1 MMTQHP
7 QPSSNC
13 EENTI
18 FTPVGAWTFSA
29 GPSIIGP
36 GDEAEAAAA
45 AQMEGEKEEETREDS
60 EEEREDSEAEGDE
73 GGEVKAGD

>member
-1 MMTQHP
+1 MVSLLISMTKDFCLMMTQYP

-13 EENTI
+13 GENTI

-29 GPSIIGP
+29 GLSIIGP

-45 AQMEGEKEEETREDS
+45 AQREGEKEGEEEEEETWEDS
-60 EEEREDSEAEGDE
+60 E
-73 GGEVKAGD
+73 